1 MTKKQMIEIIQQ
13 KEAELFLTLKVDE
26 NMFGTEN
33 NITSK
38 SRSDW
43 NIIYTLMGE
52 LEIEPNSSLPENQE
66 AHRMVVERIKERIKE
81 EESK

>member
-13 KEAELFLTLKVDE
+13 REAELFLTLKVDE
-26 NMFGTEN
+26 KLFGTEN

-38 SRSDW
+38 SRSEW
-43 NIIYTLMGE
+43 SKIYSLMEE
-52 LEIEPNSSLPENQE
+52 LEIKSNNSLPENQE
-66 AHRMVVERIKERIKE
+66 AHRMIIERLKE

>member
-13 KEAELFLTLKVDE
+13 REAELFLTLKVDE
-26 NMFGTEN
+26 KLFGTEN

-38 SRSDW
+38 SRSEW
-43 NIIYTLMGE
+43 SKIYSLMEE
-52 LEIEPNSSLPENQE
+52 LEIKSNNSLPENQE
-66 AHRMVVERIKERIKE
+66 AHRMIIERVKE

>member
-13 KEAELFLTLKVDE
+13 REAELFLTLKVDE
-26 NMFGTEN
+26 KLFGMESKV
-33 NITSK
+33 TSK

-43 NIIYTLMGE
+43 SKIYTLMEE
-52 LEIEPNSSLPENQE
+52 LEIKSNSLLPENQE
-66 AHRMVVERIKERIKE
+66 AMRLICERIKE